1 MTDLPAALTAC
12 LALGGFAAVAQAPL
26 LWRSRRRLTRARSER
41 DAAAAEAE
49 RLTARLRELTEETHH
64 LAAARLPALV
74 NRLRHDHVPVP
85 GLAHPHL
92 LGSETDRDH
101 RAVLDLVSRA
111 VLGERER
118 VDEAAQ
124 AVLRGATRAMQ
135 ARSYRL
141 QDRLNAMQHRY
152 EDPGVIRDTVELSRL
167 NEQILRRVQAT
178 GVVCGAT
185 AGLTRADS
193 HLGDV
198 VVGAQ
203 SRIAGAERVRITSR
217 LTEPVGVVARAVEP
231 AAIVL
236 AELLANAVHH
246 SHGTLEVDVSL
257 HLSDTGAVVVIDD
270 AGVGMHPEEVAYATR
285 MVSGRH
291 PLLLTGL
298 GDPPRLGFAVIGRLV
313 RQFGFAVS
321 VDKPAP
327 YGGVRAVVHIPRRLL
342 TLLDETTT
350 PMSVAAPLPGRSGAG
365 HGRPQEPAAPRPG
378 AAWPAAP
385 EPVPGPRTPAGPGG
399 RSGPP
404 PPPPPDPD
412 TPAGPGMPLGP
423 QTPAGLPRRRR
434 RAGTPDGPPAD
445 APDTPR
451 PPAPTRTPEEAGA
464 LWGSFQRGTASGR
477 AAGAARPGPQG
488 PRLRPDPRQ
497 PDAWPARGPHRDGP
511 DRRGHREDRRPGP
524 GPAPRARQDGAY
536 GQAER
541 HPQDDLYRQDDAY
554 RLTDPFRQDDPYRQ
568 DDAYG
573 QVERHRQD
581 DPYGQDERHRQDRQ
595 DHHRQEGDPAP

>member
-404 PPPPPDPD
+404 PAPRTPTPRPVPGCRWARRPPPGCHAAG
-412 TPAGPGMPLGP
+412 AGPGHRTGP
-423 QTPAGLPRRRR
+423 RTPPAARPPPAPRRRPVPCGAR
-434 RAGTPDGPPAD
+434 SSAAPPPDGPPA
-445 APDTPR
+445 
-451 PPAPTRTPEEAGA
+451 PPAPGRRARGCGRTPGSRTPGPRAGRTATGRTAAATGRTAVPAPARPPTPGRTARTGRPNGTRRTTCTGRTTRTA
-464 LWGSFQRGTASGR
+464 
-477 AAGAARPGPQG
+477 
-488 PRLRPDPRQ
+488 
-497 PDAWPARGPHRDGP
+497 
-511 DRRGHREDRRPGP
+511 
-524 GPAPRARQDGAY
+524 
-536 GQAER
+536 
-541 HPQDDLYRQDDAY
+541 
-554 RLTDPFRQDDPYRQ
+554 
-568 DDAYG
+568 
-573 QVERHRQD
+573 
-581 DPYGQDERHRQDRQ
+581 
-595 DHHRQEGDPAP
+595 